1 MNKITTDV
9 QNADSVW
16 KNQKT
21 CLAPGIMLY
30 ENIVSGLEYF
40 RLMSLINDRTMHW
53 TMGIIVKSRDPEENT
68 DSTEGKLNLKI
79 RNCGS
84 IAMPYDRNDTENF
97 IGDQNMIET
106 QQKVHDILLPIFT
119 SIEDDYM
126 IDFGIKKRTW
136 HSRLEILKYD
146 VGQFFENHID
156 TVPGILRT
164 VSMVM
169 YLNDDYSGGEI
180 VFPRFDLAI
189 KPPKNSMLV
198 FPSNYVYNH
207 SAEKVTAGSKLAV
220 ASFMS

>member
-1 MNKITTDV
+1 MK
-9 QNADSVW
+9 
-16 KNQKT
+16 KT
-21 CLAPGIMLY
+21 GLAPGITLY
-30 ENIVSGLEYF
+30 EDVLSDSDYQKVL
-40 RLMSLINDRTMHW
+40 SLIHDRTMHW

-79 RNCGS
+79 RDCGS
-84 IAMPYDRNDTENF
+84 IAMPYERDDVENF
-97 IGDQNMIET
+97 IGDQWMVQT
-106 QQKVHDILLPIFT
+106 QQKIHDIILPVFT
-119 SIEDDYM
+119 NIEDDYM
-126 IDFGIKKRTW
+126 VDFGIKKRSW

-169 YLNDDYSGGEI
+169 YLNDDYSGGELI
-180 VFPRFDLAI
+180 FPRFNLTI
-189 KPPKNSMLV
+189 KPPKNCMIV

-207 SAEKVTAGSKLAV
+207 SAEKVTAGSKLAI